1 MSLPYTTMPT
11 TKLRCWGKEP
21 FMLRRRLAVIAGAA
35 TLAMTLTAA
44 PSFAATTTGTVHT
57 KLTCDPSTKTKGT
70 PPAVGASA
78 TFQAG
83 SAGSVVI
90 TRSAAATLTVAS
102 ATPASGW
109 TDTVTTA
116 TGPRV
121 RVLFRNAGT
130 KELQHF
136 GIAISSRGT
145 FTIES
150 TSHCHH

>member
-1 MSLPYTTMPT
+1 
-11 TKLRCWGKEP
+11 
-21 FMLRRRLAVIAGAA
+21 MLRRLTVILGAAALAA
-35 TLAMTLTAA
+35 TLTAT
-44 PSFAATTTGTVHT
+44 PSFAATTTGTPHT

-78 TFQAG
+78 TFTAG
-83 SAGSVVI
+83 NAGSVVV
-90 TRSAAATLTVAS
+90 TRSAAAAFTVKS

-116 TGPRV
+116 TGSRV
-121 RVLFRNAGT
+121 RVVFRNATT

-145 FTIES
+145 FDIET